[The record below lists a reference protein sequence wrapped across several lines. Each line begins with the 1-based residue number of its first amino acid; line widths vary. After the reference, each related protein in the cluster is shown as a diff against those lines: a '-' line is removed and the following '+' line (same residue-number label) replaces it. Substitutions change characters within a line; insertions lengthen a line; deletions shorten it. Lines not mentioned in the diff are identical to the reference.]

1 MKKNINILG
10 SCVSRDTFGMFENDG
25 GFNIEKCVTNSGIFS
40 LCSPKLSD
48 EIICTEDDFPNSR
61 HYYQRCG
68 QLDINKTVLDYI
80 QSFDSD
86 YIIIDLVNIVSKQ
99 VMQVKMKNAPDDDF
113 TYITRT
119 QAIMEN
125 PDFLLKAPFDVIKT
139 FYAFADEFAMMA
151 FVYQYAEL
159 LQNSFDQS
167 KLIIIEAKP
176 MERYI
181 DTDGTVK
188 LFSAYNSIAKQT
200 RYISEAYDVIENAL
214 PKAHVIQFPNVE
226 ILCNANHKWGLHLF
240 HYINEFYGYVI
251 DCIRAIA
258 CSADRQSE
266 KIMLKSIK
274 KLYEQL
280 IRERYAD
287 TVSGEYPLEN
297 KSFIS
302 SNAIH
307 LGQPVTVFL
316 NAKGGTGKYKYKVFI
331 RKKYENNWQVLPFD
345 GSSFFEYK
353 PQHYALYEL
362 CVKASDENHV
372 VKKEY
377 FEFIVH

>member
-48 EIICTEDDFPNSR
+48 EIICTEDDLPNSR

-240 HYINEFYGYVI
+240 HYINEFYSYAL
-251 DCIRAIA
+251 DCVRAIA
-258 CSADRQSE
+258 CSADRKSE
-266 KIMLKSIK
+266 KVMLKSIK

-287 TVSGEYPLEN
+287 TVNGEYPLEN
-297 KSFIS
+297 KSSIS

-307 LGQPVTVFL
+307 LGQPVTIFL

-345 GSSFFEYK
+345 GSSSFEYK

-362 CVKASDENHV
+362 CIKASDENHV

>member
-287 TVSGEYPLEN
+287 TVNGEYPLEN
-297 KSFIS
+297 KSSIS

-345 GSSFFEYK
+345 GSSSFEYK

-362 CVKASDENHV
+362 CIKVSDENNV

>member
-61 HYYQRCG
+61 HYYQRCA

-125 PDFLLKAPFDVIKT
+125 PDFLLKAPFDVIKP

-258 CSADRQSE
+258 CSDDRQSE

-345 GSSFFEYK
+345 GSSSFEYK

-362 CVKASDENHV
+362 CIKVSDENNV

>member
-61 HYYQRCG
+61 HYYQRCA

-214 PKAHVIQFPNVE
+214 PKAHVIKFPNVE

-287 TVSGEYPLEN
+287 TVNGEYPLEN
-297 KSFIS
+297 KSSIS

-307 LGQPVTVFL
+307 LGQPVTIFL

-331 RKKYENNWQVLPFD
+331 RKKYENNWQSLPFD
-345 GSSFFEYK
+345 GSSSFEYK

-362 CVKASDENHV
+362 CIKVSDENNV

>member
-61 HYYQRCG
+61 HYYQRCA

-167 KLIIIEAKP
+167 KLIILEAKP

-214 PKAHVIQFPNVE
+214 PKAHVIKFPNVE

-287 TVSGEYPLEN
+287 TVNGEYPLEN
-297 KSFIS
+297 KSSIS

-307 LGQPVTVFL
+307 LGQPVTIFL

-331 RKKYENNWQVLPFD
+331 RKKYENNWQSLPFD
-345 GSSFFEYK
+345 GSSSFEYK

-362 CVKASDENHV
+362 CIKVSDENNV

>member
-287 TVSGEYPLEN
+287 TVNGEYPLEN
-297 KSFIS
+297 KSSIS

-307 LGQPVTVFL
+307 LGQPVTIFL

-345 GSSFFEYK
+345 GSSSFEYK

-362 CVKASDENHV
+362 CIKVSDENNV